1 MTTLTAATP
10 NMGGGM
16 AMGGRP
22 RMPAGPTGGGPSL
35 AGADIVRII
44 RQRLVMILLVWLL
57 FIAATVAGTVAWIK
71 YRPSYRA
78 TAFLFVESVDPI
90 NLMDPFR
97 SEKMTEEEQER
108 AVMNQVLFLKSP
120 AVLDEALKDS
130 TLQGTLWYA
139 EASAEADK
147 GKTTLVD
154 LLDERIS
161 AEPRR
166 QSSYFTVSAS
176 WKIPTEVPTL
186 VNTVVDKYLFKSE
199 ELQLKEVRS
208 INDQLI
214 KEKDATQRDF
224 DAKNTDLQLFRST
237 WGVVGSGT
245 EPNEQLMTLESVV
258 TELELDALG
267 KLSIWEQLQNF
278 TPEEMPL
285 SAELQYLLA
294 NDPKLAAYE
303 RDFQNI
309 EDSLRQALQKYGAKH
324 RIVEQL
330 EGQRD
335 IIRQRYDEETA
346 IKTVQFNTQQLN
358 QAQMSYLRSQEMLT
372 KAKEQLDRAKM
383 EQRDKDV
390 KVAEYVRKLE
400 DRDALRMRLES
411 LIARQDQVA
420 MIIRLP
426 KQIRIESVSPAQ
438 PPKKISMPRWELCIP
453 AGTFLGLIAS
463 VGLALL
469 IDVMDKSVR
478 TPRDI
483 ARQASIPVLGTIPT
497 SMDDE
502 IEIERVETASIDAP
516 HSIIAEAF
524 RQLRANLFFSA
535 PAEQQGVLMVSS
547 PSGGNG
553 KTTVA
558 TNLAISIA
566 LSGRRVLLIDAN
578 FRRPALPRIF
588 PQIRPE
594 GLSNILI
601 GQSRLSDLVT
611 GTAVPGLDVLGSGP
625 TPPNPAELLGSS
637 YLRDLVVDARSR
649 YDQVIFD
656 GPPVL
661 LVSDAMVLAGA
672 VDGVLLVCQYRTTSR
687 GALQRARSQLDA
699 INSRIFGA
707 VLNMVE
713 TRAGGYFRKHYR
725 EFYEYHEREDGEPME
740 TPRRLEPGDT
750 PPPGGGAGAAVAVA
764 AAQIAEDRHEPE
776 PESDGDDVVDLASIR
791 SDDDIAAQIE
801 AVGDVRLDDRLSL
814 GDDLDQ
820 IEIESKTRPTGDV
833 PDATAEEEIAG
844 LGENVEL
851 DPDYGL
857 DDGLSLDNEFEQQDG
872 DDNLGWTNGDDDP
885 DRPNK

>member
-1 MTTLTAATP
+1 
-10 NMGGGM
+10 M
-16 AMGGRP
+16 AVGGRP
-22 RMPAGPTGGGPSL
+22 RFAAGPGGGGGGPSL
-35 AGADIVRII
+35 AGADILRIV

-57 FIAATVAGTVAWIK
+57 TIAATIAGTVAWIK
-71 YRPSYRA
+71 YAPSYRSMA
-78 TAFLFVESVDPI
+78 YLRVESIDPVDP
-90 NLMDPFR
+90 MQPFLNK
-97 SEKMTEEEQER
+97 KMTEEEQER
-108 AVMNQVLFLKSP
+108 AVMDQAVFLKSP
-120 AVLDEALKDS
+120 AVLEEALKDS
-130 TLQGTLWYA
+130 ALQATLWYA

-147 GKTTLVD
+147 GRTTLID
-154 LLDERIS
+154 LLDERI
-161 AEPRR
+161 AAVPMR

-186 VNTVVDKYLFKSE
+186 VNTVVAKYLFKTE
-199 ELQLKEVRS
+199 EIQLREIRS
-208 INDQLI
+208 INDQLK
-214 KEKDATQRDF
+214 KEWDTLSEEF
-224 DAKNTDLQLFRST
+224 NGKNTTIQDFRAS
-237 WGVVGSGT
+237 WAAVGTGT

-258 TELELDALG
+258 TELELDVLG
-267 KLSIWEQLQNF
+267 KLSLWEQLQNF
-278 TPEEMPL
+278 TPEKMPL
-285 SAELQYLLA
+285 SSELQYLLA
-294 NDPKLAAYE
+294 NDPKLATYE
-303 RDFQNI
+303 RELQAL
-309 EDSLRQALQKYGAKH
+309 EDSLNQALQQYGEKH
-324 RIVEQL
+324 RAVMQL
-330 EGQRD
+330 ENQRQVVK
-335 IIRQRYDEETA
+335 QRLDEETA
-346 IKTVQFNTQQLN
+346 VKTVSLNQQQIT
-358 QAQMSYLRSQEMLT
+358 QAQMAYLRAQEMLT
-372 KAKEQLDRAKM
+372 KAKDQLDRAKAD
-383 EQRDKDV
+383 QRDKDV
-390 KVAEYVRKLE
+390 KVAEYMRHLE
-400 DRDALRMRLES
+400 ERDFLRQRLVNLTE
-411 LIARQDQVA
+411 RRDTVA
-420 MIIRLP
+420 MMLRQ
-426 KQIRIESVSPAQ
+426 KRQVRIDAVSNAQ

-453 AGTFLGLIAS
+453 AGTILGLLFS

-497 SMDDE
+497 SLDDE

-516 HSIIAEAF
+516 HSIVAEAF

-672 VDGVLLVCQYRTTSR
+672 VDGVLLVCQYRSTSR
-687 GALQRARSQLDA
+687 GALQRARAQLDA
-699 INSRIFGA
+699 INSRVFGA

-725 EFYEYHEREDGEPME
+725 EFYEYHEREDGEPVE
-740 TPRRLEPGDT
+740 SPRRLEPGAGVAAAAAT
-750 PPPGGGAGAAVAVA
+750 GAAVA
-764 AAQIAEDRHEPE
+764 AAQITDEKREPE
-776 PESDGDDVVDLASIR
+776 PEADADAVVDMASIR

-801 AVGDVRLDDRLSL
+801 AVGDVRLDDRLAL

-820 IEIESKTRPTGDV
+820 IEIESQTRPTDEIDGGIADQ
-833 PDATAEEEIAG
+833 EIAG

-857 DDGLSLDNEFEQQDG
+857 DDGLSLDNEFDQPDG
-872 DDNLGWTNGDDDP
+872 TDNLGWTNDEDDP
-885 DRPNK
+885 NNPPAG